1 MLRLLESSDARFVRG
16 RIKRCTDATA
26 RLLFQGFLQSLLE
39 WEQDRKGA
47 DNHGLIRVRGGREIA
62 CHVCGQYFTEMRHL
76 QTHLQRSHPVEVVS
90 KASRPTAN
98 EYVAHAVDGM
108 PECRHCR
115 RVFTRV
121 EALKKHLQGSCPVL
135 HQRATSDVEQPLVAD
150 VPLTVQNSPEHGLLG
165 HSCRAQ
171 PSGGGANLAI
181 VPLSAQKEFRALLQ
195 EGWKRVLRNA
205 EFCANLR
212 TYCVLC
218 GQWVSVSGIKQHVR
232 LMR

>member
-98 EYVAHAVDGM
+98 EYVAHAVDG
-108 PECRHCR
+108 ECATATQQSAKLA
-115 RVFTRV
+115 RV
-121 EALKKHLQGSCPVL
+121 A
-135 HQRATSDVEQPLVAD
+135 
-150 VPLTVQNSPEHGLLG
+150 
-165 HSCRAQ
+165 
-171 PSGGGANLAI
+171 GA
-181 VPLSAQKEFRALLQ
+181 
-195 EGWKRVLRNA
+195 
-205 EFCANLR
+205 
-212 TYCVLC
+212 
-218 GQWVSVSGIKQHVR
+218 QHVLLSGDDDR
-232 LMR
+232 FASQIVDRRS